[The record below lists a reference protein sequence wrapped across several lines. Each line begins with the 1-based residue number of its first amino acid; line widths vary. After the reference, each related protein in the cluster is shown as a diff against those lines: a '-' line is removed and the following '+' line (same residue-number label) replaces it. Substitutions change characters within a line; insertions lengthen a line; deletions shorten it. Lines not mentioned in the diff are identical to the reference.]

1 MLGKALAALPFLVVM
16 VAVVVDL
23 QHLTA
28 RTLPLLARLYTL
40 PAALPVVAA
49 AQEAFINRTGAAMG
63 AAVNDTALQD
73 AACWALGRVA
83 VRAHNSDALRARARV
98 AAAGGVQRVLEAMG
112 NHSHVPAVQH
122 AGAWASGMSSG
133 MSGACVCIF

>member
-49 AQEAFINRTGAAMG
+49 AQE
-63 AAVNDTALQD
+63 
-73 AACWALGRVA
+73 
-83 VRAHNSDALRARARV
+83 LRL
-98 AAAGGVQRVLEAMG
+98 AG
-112 NHSHVPAVQH
+112 
-122 AGAWASGMSSG
+122 
-133 MSGACVCIF
+133 

>member
-28 RTLPLLARLYTL
+28 RTLPLLARFYTL

-49 AQEAFINRTGAAMG
+49 AQEAFINRTVAAMG
-63 AAVNDTALQD
+63 AA
-73 AACWALGRVA
+73 AA
-83 VRAHNSDALRARARV
+83 N
-98 AAAGGVQRVLEAMG
+98 GGGEDPWEEDQ
-112 NHSHVPAVQH
+112 S
-122 AGAWASGMSSG
+122 
-133 MSGACVCIF
+133 F